1 METARKSCNLLRGAV
16 IGWFILVSILLNL
29 KKTLR
34 FTSGLMQ
41 HSTELYTGSSKSRRQ
56 RGHKT
61 LTTSMR
67 VYGNLEKHL
76 EGPRMVKAYSV
87 QLYLNNSVFKYKG
100 DHPIMMLFLFRSA
113 CIQSQVL
120 LLVSESSS
128 TSISCE
134 SESCSVL
141 SSSL

>member
-1 METARKSCNLLRGAV
+1 METAKKSCQLTQRSSD
-16 IGWFILVSILLNL
+16 WLVYFSFYFVKLEKPLS
-29 KKTLR
+29 

-41 HSTELYTGSSKSRRQ
+41 YSTELYRSSKSRRQ

-67 VYGNLEKHL
+67 VYGNLEKDL
-76 EGPRMVKAYSV
+76 EVPRMVKVYSV
-87 QLYLNNSVFKYKG
+87 QLYLNNSLFKYKG